1 MEQVLKTFGVVEA
14 CLETWDFQSCAWV
27 RGDKADPDIESL
39 SKKAEVVF
47 MQFETWRDVLAT
59 VSKNLAHATQ
69 EQNESVAAVMACTSA
84 VQGDIG
90 KAKINFCTVLLTSA
104 LLKAESAP
112 SVGKVEIDMTLKYVS
127 QKLRVPTQTLPP
139 RLKER
144 LAGPVPI
151 PLAAAGEPV
160 IDVDVVATCAKIK
173 KLSKA

>member
-1 MEQVLKTFGVVEA
+1 MNDLLGKVFDNLLKVNTCYDCFVDFKERFDIVHREWTVGLDSLLKKLQCSDLMEQVLKTFGVVEA

-84 VQGDIG
+84 VQDDIG
-90 KAKINFCTVLLTSA
+90 KAKIAFCTVLLTSA
-104 LLKAESAP
+104 LLK
-112 SVGKVEIDMTLKYVS
+112 G
-127 QKLRVPTQTLPP
+127 
-139 RLKER
+139 
-144 LAGPVPI
+144 
-151 PLAAAGEPV
+151 
-160 IDVDVVATCAKIK
+160 
-173 KLSKA
+173 